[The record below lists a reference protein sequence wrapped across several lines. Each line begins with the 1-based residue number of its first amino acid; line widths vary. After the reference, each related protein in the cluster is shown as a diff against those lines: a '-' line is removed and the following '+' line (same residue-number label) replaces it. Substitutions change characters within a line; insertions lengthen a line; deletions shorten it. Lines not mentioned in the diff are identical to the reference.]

1 VAQLVISPLFKPCV
15 PPLQSAITYQVKRL
29 SSGRARRITE
39 VQEPETDF
47 GHHCMGDALFD
58 FSKQAAESS
67 HSFKKSYY
75 FVGIQTPIP
84 SVRSAR

>member
-1 VAQLVISPLFKPCV
+1 
-15 PPLQSAITYQVKRL
+15 
-29 SSGRARRITE
+29 

-58 FSKQAAESS
+58 FSKQAAKSS